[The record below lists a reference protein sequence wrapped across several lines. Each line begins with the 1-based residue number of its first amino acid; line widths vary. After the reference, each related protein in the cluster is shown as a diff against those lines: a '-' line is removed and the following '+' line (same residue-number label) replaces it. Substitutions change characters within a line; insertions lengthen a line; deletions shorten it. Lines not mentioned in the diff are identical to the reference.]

1 MKVTDKPNTVM
12 DAIDGIARSFEELK
26 KANEQ
31 KQSAEAAGNIARMQE
46 LQGVMEKINDQIGEY
61 QKNKEV
67 LERKL
72 AAQQERVEILEAV
85 NSRPGKT
92 VADKIKDEHKSL
104 FMRWIRSGGKDQ
116 RAEEEY
122 KALQQKARE
131 VKDVSLTDAAG
142 GAAVPEEISRA
153 IDNLVLKQSFIAQN
167 VKNVAAGTSDYKE
180 LISINDT
187 TYEWA
192 AETGTRNAQGEP
204 TLRTRTPTWGEL
216 YTYLTATNWSLED
229 IFFNVEG
236 WLVETAAEQFSRG
249 LSAAIYNGNGSAKPT
264 GIFNSTPVTTDDGSP
279 QKSAEVIEYL
289 PISSPSSPYTS
300 TGITAKT
307 LIDLVY
313 ATKPA
318 YAMNGKFAMNRVT
331 QGHVR
336 KLTDTSGQFLWQPSL
351 QAGQPD
357 RLLGFEVFTWEDLG
371 NPTTA
376 NAYPVVF
383 GDFKR
388 AYTLVTRSGLQVVRE
403 NVTAPGFTKFFMAR
417 RYGGIL
423 TNNEAIKV
431 AKVAVS

>member
-1 MKVTDKPNTVM
+1 MSDIR
-12 DAIDGIARSFEELK
+12 DAIDSVGKSFEELK
-26 KANEQ
+26 KTNQQMLE
-31 KQSAEAAGNIARMQE
+31 E
-46 LQGVMEKINDQIGEY
+46 
-61 QKNKEV
+61 
-67 LERKL
+67 ERKGNVARAAELKL
-72 AAQQERVEILEAV
+72 ALDKISEKLDSDVKAKEIAERRLATLQERMEIMEAV
-85 NSRPGKT
+85 QSRPGKT
-92 VADKIKDEHKSL
+92 AADKIHDEHKQL

-167 VKNVAAGTSDYKE
+167 VKNVQAGTSDYKE
-180 LISINDT
+180 LITINDT
-187 TYEWA
+187 SYEWV
-192 AETGTRNAQGEP
+192 AETTTRSAQTEP

-216 YTYLTATNWSLED
+216 ATYLTATNWSLED
-229 IFFNVEG
+229 MFFNVED
-236 WLVETAAEQFSRG
+236 WLVTNAAEAFSIG
-249 LSAAIYNGNGSAKPT
+249 LSSAIYNGNGSAKPT

-289 PISSPSSPYTS
+289 PITSPGSPYT
-300 TGITAKT
+300 TNGLTAKT
-307 LIDLVY
+307 LVDLVY

-336 KLTDTSGQFLWQPSL
+336 KMTDTAGQFLWQPSM

-357 RLLGFEVFTWEDLG
+357 RLLGFEVFTWEHLG

-383 GDFKR
+383 GDFRR
-388 AYTLVTRSGLQVVRE
+388 AYTLVTRSGLSVVRE
-403 NVTAPGFTKFFMAR
+403 NVTAPGFTKFYMAR

-423 TNNEAIKV
+423 TNNEAIKA